1 MLMLNLRVVGQ
12 LHRTWSR
19 KWSCCCNPR
28 LGDGSHY
35 SHSFSHPRYQR
46 RHPSFHRICTFSRM
60 STTEVTE
67 ISSNMSLS
75 SMLSAAQSR
84 FVTEVFGESGLP
96 RTPNE
101 PFYFTYIS
109 SPHLQSLHVPTR
121 TSALLRHFQI
131 HLPGRRVSACIADN
145 SLCNDSL

>member
-1 MLMLNLRVVGQ
+1 MLNLRVVGQ

-84 FVTEVFGESGLP
+84 FVTVGLRRKWSP
-96 RTPNE
+96 PHTERTVR
-101 PFYFTYIS
+101 FHLHLLS
-109 SPHLQSLHVPTR
+109 SPSVPPCSHTNECSS
-121 TSALLRHFQI
+121 TTLSNPSPWQEGI
-131 HLPGRRVSACIADN
+131 CMYCG
-145 SLCNDSL
+145 